1 MEPPARK
8 EFELDTTRSLNK
20 LNPVSGLTE
29 LEDRI
34 SSLIQGFGLVC
45 ALGGV
50 PLLIVLAS
58 LNTGPMIIVAVSVY
72 GATLVTLYA
81 SSCFY
86 HGVRGNTLKRVLRIL
101 DHSAIYLLIAGT
113 YTPLTLGPLYGA
125 WGWSLLGVVWGLAA
139 VGILGKITGI
149 LNTNWRS
156 LPVYLLLGWV
166 IVVALAP
173 MTRMLPMGGLMLMA
187 IGGISYTLGVVF
199 FVMDRMPF
207 NQAIWHLFVMGG
219 AVTHYFGILFYVA
232 LGTAGAI

>member
-1 MEPPARK
+1 M
-8 EFELDTTRSLNK
+8 DTTSSLDK
-20 LNPVSGLTE
+20 FDPVSGQTV
-29 LEDRI
+29 LEDRV

-72 GATLVTLYA
+72 GAALVTLYA

-86 HGVRGNTLKRVLRIL
+86 HAVREETLKRVLRMM

-125 WGWSLLGVVWGLAA
+125 WGWSLLGVVWGLAV
-139 VGILGKITGI
+139 VGILGKMTGF
-149 LNTNWRS
+149 LNSKRRS
-156 LPVYLLLGWV
+156 LPLYLLLGWV

-173 MTRMLPMGGLMLMA
+173 MARMMPLGGLILVV
-187 IGGISYTLGVVF
+187 IGGLSYTLGVIF

-207 NQAIWHLFVMGG
+207 NSAIWHLFVMGG
-219 AVTHYFGILFYVA
+219 AVTHYLAILIYVV
-232 LGTAGAI
+232 L